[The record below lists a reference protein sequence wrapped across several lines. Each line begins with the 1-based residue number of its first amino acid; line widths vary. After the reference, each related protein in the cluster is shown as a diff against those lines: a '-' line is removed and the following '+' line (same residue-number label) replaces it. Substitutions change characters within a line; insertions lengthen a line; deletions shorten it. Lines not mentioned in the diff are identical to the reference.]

1 MNKLINLDVAGG
13 SILLL
18 SKNDLTETAR
28 SLESEHDFLTEY
40 EMLYKLQY
48 LIKTRLEMLKDDAQD
63 VFIEKYGG
71 SKSERENGFIISMR
85 ENMKYEF
92 SEDVKDLE
100 SEIKLLN
107 EQLKQMKEKE
117 KKDGSALT
125 GEVEKETLSFTLK

>member
-1 MNKLINLDVAGG
+1 MNKLKNLDIAGG

-85 ENMKYEF
+85 EMMLYEF

>member
-1 MNKLINLDVAGG
+1 MNKLKNLDIAGG

-28 SLESEHDFLTEY
+28 SLESKYDSLTEY
-40 EMLYKLQY
+40 QALYKLQY
-48 LIKTRLEMLKDDAQD
+48 LIKTRLEMLKESAQD

-125 GEVEKETLSFTLK
+125 GITEKETLSFTLK

>member
-85 ENMKYEF
+85 EMMLYEF

>member
-1 MNKLINLDVAGG
+1 MNKLKNLDIAGG